1 MCMAVE
7 QHECVCVL
15 QEACVVHLGT
25 CPPGKEGGMREIE
38 KKKQQKTTTKKQ
50 QHKNKMK
57 RSNCIMTDSRA
68 DLKNSKASSPNTPR

>member
-7 QHECVCVL
+7 QHECVRVL

-38 KKKQQKTTTKKQ
+38 KNNKKK
-50 QHKNKMK
+50 
-57 RSNCIMTDSRA
+57 
-68 DLKNSKASSPNTPR
+68 